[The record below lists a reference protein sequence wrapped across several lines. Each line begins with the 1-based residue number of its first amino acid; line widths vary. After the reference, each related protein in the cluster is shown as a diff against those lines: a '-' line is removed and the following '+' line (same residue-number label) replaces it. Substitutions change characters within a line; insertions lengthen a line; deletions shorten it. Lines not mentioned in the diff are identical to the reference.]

1 MASDWIKLHRAFLR
15 WEWFQKPE
23 MVQLFIWLLLNASY
37 KDYRYQGRVIKR
49 GQVVTS
55 RRAICKE
62 IGMPQQ
68 VIRTCFERLQET
80 GEIEIQPTH
89 RFSVITICNYDS
101 YQAEILDTNP
111 PLTHYQPTDNPLNN
125 EKSTHQNSGLKLCGT
140 NDYQA
145 EILDTNPLITH
156 SDFAESP
163 KNDPLYKE
171 DKKNIVV
178 VDNARTREELVER
191 LRSEFFAS
199 DIKQEHAAM
208 SLRITKVQVLE
219 VAERVFADW
228 LATDIE
234 PSQINMRHLLNH
246 IAVKVE
252 REAKSK
258 PATDKEQW
266 EKDLMIGAIKR
277 RQKLK

>member
-55 RRAICKE
+55 RKAINEATGISDQK
-62 IGMPQQ
+62 
-68 VIRTCFERLQET
+68 IRTCIGRLKST
-80 GEIEIQPTH
+80 GEIEMQSTNQY
-89 RFSVITICNYDS
+89 SVITICNYDS
-101 YQAEILDTNP
+101 YQAEILDINQ
-111 PLTHYQPTDNPLNN
+111 QPTSDQPADNQQNCR
-125 EKSTHQNSGLKLCGT
+125 KSTSKNSGLNNCDT
-140 NDYQA
+140 NICEA
-145 EILDTNPLITH
+145 EILDINQQPTSQNITK
-156 SDFAESP
+156 EP
-163 KNDPLYKE
+163 KINPLYKE